1 MPTLILTLSRSGL
14 INAFADRPD
23 SWYCVSIEDIMAA
36 DPDVFIIV
44 EADWDKALDKISYLH
59 NHTDFCK
66 LRAVEDADYIKIM
79 FSASTLG
86 PRNGAAALDMVG
98 AALHVITGGTT
109 MNFQSGVDF
118 FDDEMLIKHTASLR
132 CPFIPKT
139 EKVLYK
145 DNDKIPA
152 WGIALIVVA
161 CLLCV
166 LFFVFAFGMYLREKQ
181 GKPIFVSMEKAQA
194 DRAAQ
199 QSRTADTQKEMELNQ
214 A

>member
-1 MPTLILTLSRSGL
+1 
-14 INAFADRPD
+14 
-23 SWYCVSIEDIMAA
+23 MAA

-66 LRAVEDADYIKIM
+66 LRAVEDANYIKIM

-98 AALHVITGGTT
+98 AALHVISGDNT

-118 FDDEMLIKHTASLR
+118 FDNEMLTEHTASLR
-132 CPFIPKT
+132 CPFVPKT
-139 EKVLYK
+139 DQEKVVYK
-145 DNDKIPA
+145 DKDTIPA

-166 LFFVFAFGMYLREKQ
+166 LFFGFAFGMYLREKQ
-181 GKPIFVSMEKAQA
+181 GKPIFLTLEA
-194 DRAAQ
+194 DRANKAAQ
-199 QSRTADTQKEMELNQ
+199 QSRTADTEKETQLNQ

>member
-1 MPTLILTLSRSGL
+1 
-14 INAFADRPD
+14 
-23 SWYCVSIEDIMAA
+23 MAA

-44 EADWDKALDKISYLH
+44 EADWDKALDKIDYLH

-98 AALHVITGGTT
+98 AALHVISGDNT

-118 FDDEMLIKHTASLR
+118 FDNEMLTKRTASLR
-132 CPFIPKT
+132 CPFVPKT
-139 EKVLYK
+139 ENEKVLYINTTTTTTK
-145 DNDKIPA
+145 DKDKIPG

-166 LFFVFAFGMYLREKQ
+166 LFFAFAFGMYLREKQ
-181 GKPIFVSMEKAQA
+181 GKPIFLTLEADKANKG
-194 DRAAQ
+194 AQ
-199 QSRTADTQKEMELNQ
+199 QPRTSNTIKAEMQLNE

>member
-1 MPTLILTLSRSGL
+1 M

-44 EADWDKALDKISYLH
+44 EADWDKALDKIRYLH

-66 LRAVEDADYIKIM
+66 LRAVEEADYIKIM
-79 FSASTLG
+79 FSASTFG

-98 AALHVITGGTT
+98 AALHVIGLGNT

-118 FDDEMLIKHTASLR
+118 FDDEMLKTQTAKLK
-132 CPFIPKT
+132 CPFVPKT

-145 DNDKIPA
+145 DKDKIPA

-166 LFFVFAFGMYLREKQ
+166 LFFVFALGMYLREKQ

-199 QSRTADTQKEMELNQ
+199 QSRTADTQKDMELNQ